1 MSKLRIIVGDDH
13 QVVRQGL
20 RDMLARTTDLEVAA
34 EAADGVEAER
44 LARTLPADML
54 LLDVSMPRRRGVQV
68 LEALRADG
76 ITLPV
81 LFFSMYPPEQY
92 LDYARRAGAQGFVS
106 KSADSAELVQA
117 IRRIAAG
124 GTSFPR
130 RVQSGHQPNDPTRS
144 GSGNPFD
151 HLSRREIEVMQGLL
165 QGDSLVQIATTLDVS
180 AKSVSTY
187 RRRILDKLDVHSNAE
202 LAALAA
208 LHGQP

>member
-76 ITLPV
+76 IMLPV
-81 LFFSMYPPEQY
+81 LFFSMYPPE
-92 LDYARRAGAQGFVS
+92 
-106 KSADSAELVQA
+106 
-117 IRRIAAG
+117 
-124 GTSFPR
+124 
-130 RVQSGHQPNDPTRS
+130 
-144 GSGNPFD
+144 
-151 HLSRREIEVMQGLL
+151 
-165 QGDSLVQIATTLDVS
+165 
-180 AKSVSTY
+180 
-187 RRRILDKLDVHSNAE
+187 
-202 LAALAA
+202 
-208 LHGQP
+208 